1 MRKLKI
7 TEMGRMNVE
16 EFRASEKMPLIVVL
30 DDVRSMYNVGSVFR
44 TADAFRVEAIYL
56 CGITAQPPHPEIHKT
71 ALGAE
76 DTVAWQHFPTAL
88 DAVNTLKQ
96 QGYTVFSI
104 EQCEGSTL
112 LNELGTFSSTE
123 SMRSEELG
131 VHNNPK
137 PSTLNPK
144 PSTLNSQLSTLN
156 PKLSALNSKPST
168 VNSKY
173 ALILGNEVKGV
184 HQEVVDASDG
194 CIEIPQ
200 FGTKHSL
207 NVSTTAGIVIWEF
220 AKHLLI

>member
-1 MRKLKI
+1 
-7 TEMGRMNVE
+7 MGRMNVE
-16 EFRASEKMPLIVVL
+16 EFKASEKMPLIVVL

-44 TADAFRVEAIYL
+44 TSDAFRVEAIYL

-88 DAVNTLKQ
+88 EAVQTLKAN
-96 QGYTVFSI
+96 GYTVFSI
-104 EQCEGSTL
+104 EQCEGSTML
-112 LNELGTFSSTE
+112 SS
-123 SMRSEELG
+123 
-131 VHNNPK
+131 
-137 PSTLNPK
+137 
-144 PSTLNSQLSTLN
+144 LNSKLSTL
-156 PKLSALNSKPST
+156 
-168 VNSKY
+168 NSKY
-173 ALILGNEVKGV
+173 ALVLGNEVKGV

-220 AKHLLI
+220 AKRFFAEK

>member
-7 TEMGRMNVE
+7 TEMGRMNAE
-16 EFRASEKMPLIVVL
+16 EFKASEKMPLIVVL

-76 DTVAWQHFPTAL
+76 DTVAWLYFPTAL
-88 DAVNTLKQ
+88 DAVHALKQ
-96 QGYTVFSI
+96 QGYTVYSI
-104 EQCEGSTL
+104 EQCEGSTPL
-112 LNELGTFSSTE
+112 QTLQTLPSPSLQGGGGISANENTNEQSNYSRPAGRVRGGSF
-123 SMRSEELG
+123 
-131 VHNNPK
+131 
-137 PSTLNPK
+137 
-144 PSTLNSQLSTLN
+144 
-156 PKLSALNSKPST
+156 
-168 VNSKY
+168 

-200 FGTKHSL
+200 YGTKHSL

-220 AKHLLI
+220 AKRLLM